1 MISVSGSVCP
11 VPTRKRIGVI
21 AFACTLSMVTYLD
34 RAAFASAAGDIV
46 KALGLRNVSDLK
58 WSFSAFALAYALF
71 EVPTGWMGDAFG
83 PKKSLYRIVLWW
95 SVFTALTAAA
105 GLKIGPVMLGLG
117 FLVAVRFLFGAGEA
131 GAYPNITRVLHNWL
145 PLTERGSGQG
155 LVWFCGKLVG
165 GLTPFLWTLLV
176 VGTPLTSSVISW
188 RGAFC
193 SFGILGIFWCILFRV
208 SFTDRPQEH
217 PGVNAAELAMI
228 QGGVR
233 ADLAQRHKGVPWGK
247 IIGSRSFQFTCLMYA
262 AQAYGWWFYITY
274 LPQFMEQHYH
284 APSGNLLSALYKGGP
299 LWAGAFGTL
308 IGGFLTDFIVRRTG
322 NLRLARR
329 FCGMLGHS
337 LCALSFLVC
346 PLAPNAFVFFA
357 VISFGAFLTDL
368 AVPSAWAT
376 CQDIGGRY
384 AAVVGAFMNMTAG
397 CAGAVAG
404 WATGS
409 ILDSSVASR
418 AAELGVAVGALTVG
432 QTEAALL
439 RGFHINFY
447 LFAALYVVAFL
458 CWFKID
464 PTRPIEEPS

>member
-1 MISVSGSVCP
+1 MPVSGAVSAVA
-11 VPTRKRIGVI
+11 TRKRWGVLV
-21 AFACTLSMVTYLD
+21 FACTLSMVTYLD

-46 KALGLRNVSDLK
+46 KALGLQSVADLK
-58 WSFSAFALAYALF
+58 WAFSAFALAYALF
-71 EVPTGWMGDAFG
+71 EVPTGWMGDTFG
-83 PKKSLYRIVLWW
+83 PRKSLLRIVLWW
-95 SVFTALTAAA
+95 SAFTTLTAVA
-105 GLKIGPVMLGLG
+105 GLKIGPVMLGVG

-176 VGTPLTSSVISW
+176 VGTPLTSAVITW

-193 SFGILGIFWCILFRV
+193 IFGVVGFVWCLLFARSFK
-208 SFTDRPQEH
+208 DRPEDH
-217 PGVNAAELAMI
+217 PGVNPEELALI
-228 QGGVR
+228 RSGLH
-233 ADLAQRHKGVPWGK
+233 ADTRQRHAGVPWGK
-247 IIGSRSFQFTCLMYA
+247 ILGSRSFQFTCLMYA

-274 LPQFMEQHYH
+274 LPQFMEQQFH
-284 APSGNLLSALYKGGP
+284 APSGDLLNALYKGGP

-308 IGGFLTDFIVRRTG
+308 LGGFLTDFIVRRTG
-322 NLRLARR
+322 NLRLGRR

-337 LCALSFLVC
+337 LCACCFLLC
-346 PLAPNAFVFFA
+346 PLAPNAFLFFA

-409 ILDSSVASR
+409 ILDGAVASR
-418 AAELGVAVGALTVG
+418 AAELGVAVGALTAA
-432 QTEAALL
+432 QAEAAIL

-447 LFAALYVVAFL
+447 IFAALYVVAFL